1 MNKITR
7 SFQQKVIKSL
17 AKKPCVIVG
26 RCADYILENN
36 KNVFKVFLYSDEASK
51 LKRIKKYYHED
62 KPIVVMKK
70 KDKERSKHYKYYT
83 GRDWKNYENYDMA
96 IHVDKF
102 GVENVSQMLANLL
115 K

>member
-1 MNKITR
+1 
-7 SFQQKVIKSL
+7 
-17 AKKPCVIVG
+17 
-26 RCADYILENN
+26 
-36 KNVFKVFLYSDEASK
+36 
-51 LKRIKKYYHED
+51 
-62 KPIVVMKK
+62 MKK

-102 GVENVSQMLANLL
+102 GVENVSQMLADLL